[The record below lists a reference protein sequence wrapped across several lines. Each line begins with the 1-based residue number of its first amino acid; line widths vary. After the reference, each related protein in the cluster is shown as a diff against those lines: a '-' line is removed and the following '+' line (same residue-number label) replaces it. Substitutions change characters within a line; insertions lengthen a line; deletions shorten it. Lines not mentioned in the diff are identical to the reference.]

1 MSDTSASPT
10 DMELATFKIFRG
22 LPVEQISQL
31 GRHIHIRNYPK
42 RTQIISEG
50 DPAHC
55 LYFVLS
61 GRVKVYLDDEKGK
74 EITVNIHEGGEVFGE
89 LSVIQGIPR
98 SASVVT
104 MEDSRLGLMSDQEF
118 KQCLREFPDF
128 AANVMSDLIDR
139 LLQAT
144 ETIRRLGLMD
154 VYGRIAV
161 LLLTQSIEQDG
172 QRVMKEKLT
181 QQNIASRVGAS
192 REMVARI
199 LKDLKTGGYIDTD
212 AEGHLVLKKNLP
224 HSW

>member
-1 MSDTSASPT
+1 MTDAGTAPT
-10 DMELATFKIFRG
+10 YMELASFKIFRG
-22 LPVEQISQL
+22 LPPDQL
-31 GRHIHIRNYPK
+31 QQLSRHIHVRNYPK

-55 LYFVLS
+55 LYFVIS

-74 EITVNIHEGGEVFGE
+74 EITVNIHEGGEAFGE

-104 MEDSRLGLMSDQEF
+104 MEDSRLGLMSDQDF
-118 KQCLREFPDF
+118 RQCLRENPDF
-128 AANVMSDLIDR
+128 SANIMGDLIDR

-161 LLLTQSIEQDG
+161 LLLTQSVEQNG
-172 QRVMKEKLT
+172 ERVMKEKLT
-181 QQNIASRVGAS
+181 QQSIASRVGSS

-199 LKDLKTGGYIDTD
+199 LKDLKQGGYVDTD

>member
-1 MSDTSASPT
+1 MPDVTDSPT
-10 DMELATFKIFRG
+10 DMELASFKIFSG
-22 LPVEQISQL
+22 LSAEQLARLSHHL
-31 GRHIHIRNYPK
+31 HIRNYPK

-50 DPAHC
+50 DSAHC
-55 LYFVLS
+55 LYFILS

-74 EITVNIHEGGEVFGE
+74 EITVNIHEGGEIFGE

-104 MEDSRLGLMSDQEF
+104 LDDCRLGLMSDQDF
-118 KQCLREFPDF
+118 RQCLRELPDF
-128 AANVMSDLIDR
+128 SANVMGDLIDR

-199 LKDLKTGGYIDTD
+199 LKDLKLGGYIDTD
-212 AEGHLVLKKNLP
+212 IEGHLVLKKNLP